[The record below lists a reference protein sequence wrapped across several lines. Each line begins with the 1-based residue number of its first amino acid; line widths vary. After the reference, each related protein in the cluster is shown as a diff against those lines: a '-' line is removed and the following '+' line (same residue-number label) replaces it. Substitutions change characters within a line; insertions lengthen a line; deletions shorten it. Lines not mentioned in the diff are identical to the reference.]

1 VFLEALNVLISSN
14 TSETEIV
21 KCSKEQKQMLQMS
34 EDDIAEGRLISQEEM
49 DKRNLEW
56 LNTM

>member
-1 VFLEALNVLISSN
+1 VLISSN

-21 KCSKEQKQMLQMS
+21 KRSKEQKQMLQMS
-34 EDDIAEGRLISQEEM
+34 EDDIAEGRLISQEEI